1 MYTIAT
7 KTVDTWM
14 AALAPSLRDLEMEL
28 RKLVLEAVPD
38 LKESIK
44 WGNPV
49 YEKNGRVCYLAAT
62 EAYVS
67 LGFFYGA
74 ALTDPGERIEGT
86 GVKMRHIK
94 VRTLADIHADQFAG

>member
-1 MYTIAT
+1 MDGCSCPVAT
-7 KTVDTWM
+7 GPGDGAT
-14 AALAPSLRDLEMEL
+14 
-28 RKLVLEAVPD
+28 EARTRGRPD

-74 ALTDPGERIEGT
+74 ALTDPGGRIEGT

>member
-14 AALAPSLRDLEMEL
+14 AALAPSLRDLAMEL

-67 LGFFYGA
+67 LGFSTA
-74 ALTDPGERIEGT
+74 PLSPTPG
-86 GVKMRHIK
+86 GVSK
-94 VRTLADIHADQFAG
+94 APA